1 MPRSGFGYPLHGLS
15 TSNPLWSLSTTNT
28 LGVRPS
34 EPCSFPMI
42 SPKFLRDH
50 AFLHS
55 HAKHLSFASM
65 LQRFKPTRKAVPLCF
80 QRIKLDR
87 DLCSLELLGLLGI
100 LPLVTAKKSI
110 SLFRAT
116 FSTFLQKDLT
126 IFLSRALKALSHSRS
141 AFSSFEDA
149 NLSDLLASLSPAYSL
164 KSEPTADYFF
174 ISKFLSPYGDRIAS
188 LYG

>member
-1 MPRSGFGYPLHGLS
+1 
-15 TSNPLWSLSTTNT
+15 
-28 LGVRPS
+28 
-34 EPCSFPMI
+34 MI
-42 SPKFLRDH
+42 SPTFLRDH
-50 AFLHS
+50 ALLHS

-65 LQRFKPTRKAVPLCF
+65 LQHLTPIGKAAPLCF

-87 DLCSLELLGLLGI
+87 DHCSLELLGLLGI
-100 LPLVTAKKSI
+100 RSFVTAKKSI
-110 SLFRAT
+110 SLSSAT

-126 IFLSRALKALSHSRS
+126 TFLSRALKALSHSRS
-141 AFSSFEDA
+141 AFSSFKDA

-188 LYG
+188 LCG